1 MASNMVSVKLKDGEE
16 MQCYVSKPERQS
28 APAIVIV
35 QEIFGITDWLKSF
48 ADGLAAKGYVAIV
61 PDLFCRLEPNLKLD
75 DNNEKE
81 LQKAF
86 KLYGEFNQNQGV
98 EDLKDIVEFA
108 RKADGTNG
116 KVGVTGFCLGGLMT
130 YFMACR
136 SNVDCAV
143 AYYGGGVDQHLEEA
157 VSIKKPFII
166 HLAENDQFIGKD
178 AQEKII
184 AALDDDEKMN
194 VHVYA
199 GVDHAFC
206 RVGGPGYFEPA
217 AKHAN
222 DRTDE
227 FFARN
232 LQV

>member
-1 MASNMVSVKLKDGEE
+1 MVSVKLKDNQV

-86 KLYGEFNQNQGV
+86 KLYGQFDQNQGV
-98 EDLKDIVEFA
+98 DDLKEVVEWA
-108 RKADGTNG
+108 RKADGTSG
-116 KVGVTGFCLGGLMT
+116 KVGITGFCLGGLMT

-136 SNVDCAV
+136 SSVDCAV
-143 AYYGGGVDQHLEEA
+143 AYYGGGIDQHLDES
-157 VSIKKPFII
+157 VSIKKPFVL
-166 HLAENDQFIGKD
+166 HLAENDQYINKA

-184 AALDDDEKMN
+184 AALDDDEKLN
-194 VHVYA
+194 VHIYP

-206 RVGGPGYFEPA
+206 RVGGHAYFEPA
-217 AKHAN
+217 AKLAN
-222 DRTDE
+222 ESTDE
-227 FFARN
+227 FFASN
-232 LQV
+232 L

>member
-1 MASNMVSVKLKDGEE
+1 MVSVKLKDGQV
-16 MQCYVSKPERQS
+16 MQCYVSKPERPS
-28 APAIVIV
+28 APAIVVV

-61 PDLFCRLEPNLKLD
+61 PDLFCRLEPNIKLD

-98 EDLKDIVEFA
+98 EDLKEVVEFA
-108 RKADGTNG
+108 RKADGASG
-116 KVGVTGFCLGGLMT
+116 KVGITGFCLGGLMT

-143 AYYGGGVDQHLEEA
+143 AYYGGGIDQHLEES
-157 VSIKKPFII
+157 VLIKKPFII
-166 HLAENDQFIGKD
+166 HLAENDQFINKT

-184 AALDDDEKMN
+184 AALDDDEKLN
-194 VHVYA
+194 VHIYA

-206 RVGGPGYFEPA
+206 RVGGHGYFAPA
-217 AKHAN
+217 AKLAN
-222 DRTDE
+222 ERTDE
-227 FFARN
+227 FFASN
-232 LQV
+232 L

>member
-1 MASNMVSVKLKDGEE
+1 MASNMVSVKLKDNQV
-16 MQCYVSKPERQS
+16 MQCYVSKPERPS

-48 ADGLAAKGYVAIV
+48 ADGLAAKGYVAVV

-86 KLYGEFNQNQGV
+86 KLYGQFDQNQGV
-98 EDLKDIVEFA
+98 EDLKEVVEFA
-108 RKADGTNG
+108 RKTDGASG
-116 KVGVTGFCLGGLMT
+116 KVGITGFCLGGLMT

-143 AYYGGGVDQHLEEA
+143 AYYGGGIDQHIEES
-157 VSIKKPFII
+157 VLIKKPFAL
-166 HLAENDQFIGKD
+166 HLAENDQFIGKA
-178 AQEKII
+178 AQEKIT
-184 AALDDDEKMN
+184 AALDADEKMN
-194 VHVYA
+194 VHVYP

-206 RVGGPGYFEPA
+206 RVGGNGYFEPA
-217 AKHAN
+217 AKLAN
-222 DRTDE
+222 ERTDE
-227 FFARN
+227 FFASN
-232 LQV
+232 L